1 MDAMHIDFLILLG
14 SLAGLWFA
22 AGWIVEGATAIAKRF
37 GMSDLAIG
45 LTVVAFGTSAP
56 EFAVSISAAIDGAS
70 NVAIGNVVG
79 SNIFN
84 LGFILGGVAL
94 FAPIPASKKLVRRDG
109 FLLIGVSALLLAFF
123 FDLRL
128 ERWEGAVMAGILVS
142 YVAYL
147 LLSKEADPEDVEDPG
162 DVVYRWFSPLLL
174 LGGLALIVVS
184 GDYLVDSATSLAR
197 RFGMSEWTIAVTV
210 VAAGT
215 SAPELA
221 TAFAAAVRGRHAV
234 GVGNLVGSDL
244 FNILGALG
252 VSAIVNPLD
261 ALPESR
267 VGVGLVLVSAV
278 VVVSM
283 IRTSWRV
290 TRAEGAALVI
300 IALARYLY
308 DVL

>member
-1 MDAMHIDFLILLG
+1 MHIDFLILLG

>member
-1 MDAMHIDFLILLG
+1 MNSVFYDVLTLIG

-22 AGWIVEGATAIAKRF
+22 AGWIVDGATAIAKRF

-45 LTVVAFGTSAP
+45 LSVVAFGTSAP
-56 EFAVSISAAIDGAS
+56 EFAVSISAALDGAS

-94 FAPIPASKKLVRRDG
+94 FAPIPASTKLVRRDG
-109 FLLIGVSALLLAFF
+109 FLLVGASALLFGFLFDSRLA
-123 FDLRL
+123 
-128 ERWEGAVMAGILVS
+128 RWEGIVMASILVA
-142 YVAYL
+142 YVGYL
-147 LLSKEADPEDVEDPG
+147 LISKEADPEDVEDAG
-162 DVVYRWFSPLLL
+162 EVAYKWFSPLVLV
-174 LGGLALIVVS
+174 GGLALIILS
-184 GDYLVDSATSLAR
+184 GDFLVDSASGLAS
-197 RFGMSEWTIAVTV
+197 RFGMSEWAIAVTV

-221 TAFAAAVRGRHAV
+221 TAFAAAVKGRHGV
-234 GVGNLVGSDL
+234 GAGNLVGSDL
-244 FNILGALG
+244 FNMLGALG

-267 VGVGLVLVSAV
+267 VSVGLLLVAAV

-290 TRAEGAALVI
+290 TRAEGVALVI
-300 IALARYLY
+300 IALARYLSPL
-308 DVL
+308 V